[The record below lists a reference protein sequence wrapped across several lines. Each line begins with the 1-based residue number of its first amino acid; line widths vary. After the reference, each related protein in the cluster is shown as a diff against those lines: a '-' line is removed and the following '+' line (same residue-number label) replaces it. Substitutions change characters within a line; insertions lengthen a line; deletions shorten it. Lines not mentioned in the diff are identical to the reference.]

1 MIGHRPVRFPPV
13 CFVSDIYV
21 CNMYVFR
28 YVSIFFS
35 NFLKATL
42 SLGIFFL
49 SCVTAEITKIYETDK
64 KNAKTQNNK
73 VFPLVGFE
81 PIKFGEEARSVATV

>member
-28 YVSIFFS
+28 YVSIFFL

-42 SLGIFFL
+42 ALGIFL
-49 SCVTAEITKIYETDK
+49 SCVTGEITKIYETDK
-64 KNAKTQNNK
+64 KNAKTQNKK
-73 VFPLVGFE
+73 VPFCR
-81 PIKFGEEARSVATV
+81 I

>member
-21 CNMYVFR
+21 CTMYVFR
-28 YVSIFFS
+28 YRFILL
-35 NFLKATL
+35 LKATL

-49 SCVTAEITKIYETDK
+49 SCVTVEITKIYETDK